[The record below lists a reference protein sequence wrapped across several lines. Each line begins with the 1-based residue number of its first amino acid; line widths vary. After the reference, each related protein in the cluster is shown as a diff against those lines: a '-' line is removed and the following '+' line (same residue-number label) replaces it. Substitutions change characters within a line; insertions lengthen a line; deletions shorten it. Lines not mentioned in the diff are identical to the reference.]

1 MASRGRNTIRVDI
14 TGLRGIS
21 KALGG
26 DVVYRDAMRRV
37 IQSATSQGAKR
48 IQSLVP
54 ERSGALSSAIRQ
66 RYFDVNGAAKP
77 QMGSVGTGA
86 GISPG
91 GFRYGWALNYAK
103 KIAGKNTTGYRYS
116 ADGHGNSSS
125 RAGQSTLG
133 WISKA
138 IPTMK
143 AVIRRSVAK
152 ETKAVEAK
160 FAQIAGSLP

>member
-1 MASRGRNTIRVDI
+1 MASRARNTIRINI

-26 DVVYRDAMRRV
+26 DAVYRDAMRRV
-37 IQSATSQGAKR
+37 IQSATAQGAKR
-48 IQSLVP
+48 ISAFTP
-54 ERSGALSSAIRQ
+54 ERTGALSSAIKQ
-66 RYFDVNGAAKP
+66 RYFDVKGNSKP
-77 QMGSVGTGA
+77 QMGSVSAGA
-86 GISPG
+86 GISAG

-103 KIAGKNTTGYRYS
+103 KIKGRSASGYHYS
-116 ADGHGNSSS
+116 ADGVGNSAS

-160 FAQIAGSLP
+160 FAQIARSLP

>member
-1 MASRGRNTIRVDI
+1 MAARGRNIVRVDI

-26 DVVYRDAMRRV
+26 DLIYRDAMRRV

-54 ERSGALSSAIRQ
+54 ERSGDLSSAIRQ
-66 RYFDVNGAAKP
+66 RYFDANGASKP
-77 QMGSVGTGA
+77 QMGSVGAGA

-103 KIAGKNTTGYRYS
+103 KIAGRNTTGYRYS
-116 ADGHGNSSS
+116 ADGRGNSAS

-143 AVIRRSVAK
+143 AVIRKSVAK
-152 ETKAVEAK
+152 ESKAVENQFGRVAR
-160 FAQIAGSLP
+160 ATP